1 MIKLKSDKE
10 VNDQINLIGFKE
22 VQKFLNELKEHLSIR
37 ISQVEIS
44 INEVDACIVYKI
56 VKKEK
61 ATYNVIY
68 IDASKYYENNLIDV
82 TLRNMNFILKEMKYK
97 DTVFYSKHPSLV
109 KYKNFDLIQSSSL
122 KHYEVSDYI
131 SNKLIEDKV
140 YYFNFGR

>member
-82 TLRNMNFILKEMKYK
+82 TLRNMNFVLKEMKYK

-122 KHYEVSDYI
+122 KNYEVSDYI

>member
-10 VNDQINLIGFKE
+10 VNEQINLIGFKE

-44 INEVDACIVYKI
+44 INEVDAYIIYKI
-56 VKKEK
+56 IKKEK

-68 IDASKYYENNLIDV
+68 IDGSKYCENNLIDV
-82 TLRNMNFILKEMKYK
+82 TLRNMNFIMKEMKYK
-97 DTVFYSKHPSLV
+97 DRVFYSKHPSLV
-109 KYKNFDLIQSSSL
+109 KYKNFDLIQSLGL
-122 KHYEVSDYI
+122 KSYEVSDYI

>member
-22 VQKFLNELKEHLSIR
+22 VQKFLYELKEHLSIR

-68 IDASKYYENNLIDV
+68 INASKYYENNLIDV
-82 TLRNMNFILKEMKYK
+82 TLRNMNFVLKEMKYK

-122 KHYEVSDYI
+122 KNYEVSDYI